1 MYYLEGVYADGCCAA
16 RKKEREEEVME
27 EDKAQYRTAGNKSGS
42 RNITNK

>member
-1 MYYLEGVYADGCCAA
+1 MLMAVVQLG
-16 RKKEREEEVME
+16 KKEREEEEME